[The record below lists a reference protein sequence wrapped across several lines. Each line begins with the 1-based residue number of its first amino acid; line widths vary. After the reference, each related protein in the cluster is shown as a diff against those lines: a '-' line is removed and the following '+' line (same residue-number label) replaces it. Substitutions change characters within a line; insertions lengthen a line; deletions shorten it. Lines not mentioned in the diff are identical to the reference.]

1 MIDNNLVMTP
11 IPDSLLYV
19 YDQNFN
25 LLGASVECFHKHYED
40 EIITRSKG
48 KEVLT
53 FEAVETSAIYQ
64 YLKTENVVKFGERW
78 FRIKFAEDDSSAK
91 GLTKFT
97 CYALWYEL
105 AEGLPTPIR
114 MVGST
119 VRAVA
124 EAITKDF
131 GKWVKLVIP
140 TDSGNRPVRSITLK
154 ENSGLYKL
162 RYLAK
167 QYNMELTFGYEEVF
181 EQELRYVKTVVII
194 QQYTESKID
203 YPLVVEENLN
213 HIVRA
218 EDSRNLCTA
227 YKLTGKGEN
236 DDEELTFASINHG
249 SDYLIDVSW
258 FTERQMRPRYIPKSK
273 HDDRFKI
280 KQSMLDAA
288 RAYLD
293 VYAKPLVTYEASAI
307 LYDKVPDLHHSQLV
321 VDDFYKLNEWRK
333 VTARSVDYDD
343 LSNSQI
349 TFDDPR
355 RDLMDLI
362 NDDGDG
368 AISSGNEEQSHVVIR
383 YANDILGTGF
393 NTENGKYI
401 GVLTTTKRSEDLKP
415 DDFTWVKIEGPEG
428 KQGRNGEPG
437 TPGRDGVDGVAGKDG
452 VGIVDTDITYCISL
466 SGTQAPTD
474 GWSSQVPEL
483 VKGRYL
489 WTKTFW
495 RYSDGTHETGYSV
508 TYIAQDGNKGDD
520 GIAGKDGVGIKN
532 TEITYA
538 TSAFGTTPPENGWST
553 SIPQVAPA
561 YYLWT
566 RTKWFYTDDT
576 TEVGYSVA
584 RMGTRGPKGDSGSDG
599 LPGKNGVGL
608 KGTEVVYGLSDNDQS
623 APTTWTQQVPSLV
636 KGKFLW
642 TRTTWTYTDTTSETA
657 YQKTYI
663 ARDGNDGQNGIAGK
677 DGVGLHHTDITYA
690 GSTSG
695 TVPPSGDVLINY
707 AKVIRPSRSST
718 DNIDYPELY
727 FDAVN
732 GAKYKLYGIS
742 SNGQFAS
749 QHLSREESNRVVI
762 WGVQLDTPGGST
774 FKIISNEN
782 TGVHGNEFTWTGP
795 TGRTRIRVNTYKPDN
810 STQVEY
816 LRLESADSSIWSTAI
831 PQVQPGFY
839 LWTRTIWTYT
849 DGTSETGYSVTKIGE
864 QGPRGIQVLQGETGQ
879 QGIPGTP
886 GPDGRSQFTHIAFS
900 DSPDGTGFSH
910 TDQGRAYIGL
920 YQDYNEAHSKDKA
933 SYRWTKWAV
942 RDGAQG
948 IPGKEGANG
957 NTSYFHVAYAG
968 SADGTRAFSLDDRN
982 QQYIGYY
989 SDSIIQDSTD
999 PKKYRWFDRM
1009 ANVQVGGVNLF
1020 LNSLFTFGLKEPYST
1035 YRVSDSTDETKGQ
1048 LVVSIDTTTKYRGY
1062 NTLKLDS
1069 TWNGKYENQRI
1080 TINVGGDSRVPNEYG
1095 FTNQNVRISFWGKS
1109 NKANARIDFR
1119 TEYRG
1124 TVEPLYLTT
1133 DWKYYSTYL
1142 CLAEAT
1148 KSSQQVIIHLLS
1160 QETTAWLTMIKVE
1173 VGTLS
1178 TSHTE
1183 APEDIAYRI
1192 NSKADGKLTQDQ
1204 LNALAEKSQIY
1215 EAELAAKATM
1225 EQLSDL
1231 EKAYEARIKATE
1243 EAISKSEADL
1253 IDAGRRIEATVAELG
1268 GLRELKKFIDTYMSS
1283 SNEGL
1288 IIGKNDASAT
1298 IKVSPDRISMFSAGK
1313 EVMYISQGVIH
1324 IDNGVFTKSLQI
1336 GRFITEQHYADP
1348 DLNVC
1353 RYVG

>member
-53 FEAVETSAIYQ
+53 FEAVETSSIYQ
-64 YLKTENVVKFGERW
+64 HLKTENVVKFGERW

-119 VRAVA
+119 VRAVV
-124 EAITKDF
+124 EVITKDF

-437 TPGRDGVDGVAGKDG
+437 TPGRDGVDGVAGKNG

-483 VKGRYL
+483 TRGRYL

-508 TYIAQDGNKGDD
+508 TYIARDGNNGND

-532 TEITYA
+532 TEISYARA
-538 TSAFGTTPPENGWST
+538 TSGTEAPTQGWQSRVPEVPYGE
-553 SIPQVAPA
+553 
-561 YYLWT
+561 YLWT
-566 RTKWFYTDDT
+566 RTKWTYTDNT
-576 TEVGYSVA
+576 SEVGYSVA
-584 RMGTRGPKGDSGSDG
+584 RMGTQGPKGDSGSDG

-663 ARDGNDGQNGIAGK
+663 ARDGNNGQNGIAGK

-695 TVPPSGDVLINY
+695 TEP
-707 AKVIRPSRSST
+707 
-718 DNIDYPELY
+718 
-727 FDAVN
+727 
-732 GAKYKLYGIS
+732 
-742 SNGQFAS
+742 
-749 QHLSREESNRVVI
+749 
-762 WGVQLDTPGGST
+762 
-774 FKIISNEN
+774 
-782 TGVHGNEFTWTGP
+782 P
-795 TGRTRIRVNTYKPDN
+795 TG
-810 STQVEY
+810 SW
-816 LRLESADSSIWSTAI
+816 SSSIPTI
-831 PQVQPGFY
+831 QPGFY
-839 LWTRTIWTYT
+839 LWTRTIWHYT
-849 DGTSETGYSVTKIGE
+849 DSTSETGYSVSKIGE
-864 QGPRGIQVLQGETGQ
+864 QGPRGIQGLQGETGR

-886 GPDGRSQFTHIAFS
+886 GRDGRSQFTHIAFS

-920 YQDYNEAHSKDKA
+920 YQDYNEAHSKDKT
-933 SYRWTKWAV
+933 SYKWTKWIG

-948 IPGKEGANG
+948 IPGKAGADG
-957 NTSYFHVAYAG
+957 KTSYFHVAHAG
-968 SADGTRAFSLDDRN
+968 SSDGSRSFSLEDRN
-982 QQYIGYY
+982 QQYMGYY
-989 SDSIIQDSTD
+989 SDFTIEDSTD

-1020 LNSLFTFGLKEPYST
+1020 LNSLFTFGLKEQYST
-1035 YRVSDSTDETKGQ
+1035 YELIDGLDDTKGQ
-1048 LVVSIDTTTKYRGY
+1048 LVASIDTTTKYRGY

-1069 TWNGKYENQRI
+1069 TWNGKYENQKI
-1080 TINVGGDSRVPNEYG
+1080 TFRVGGDGRAFTDYG

-1119 TEYRG
+1119 PEYRG
-1124 TVEPLYLTT
+1124 TLEPLYLTT

-1142 CLAEAT
+1142 CLAEDT
-1148 KSSQQVIIHLLS
+1148 KCTQDVIVHLFS
-1160 QETTAWLTMIKVE
+1160 QETTAWLAMIKVE
-1173 VGTLS
+1173 VGTVN
-1178 TSHTE
+1178 TSYTE
-1183 APEDIAYRI
+1183 APEDITHRI

-1204 LNALAEKSQIY
+1204 LNALAEKSQLY

-1225 EQLSDL
+1225 GQLSDL

-1268 GLRELKKFIDTYMSS
+1268 GLRELKTFIDTYMSS

-1288 IIGKNDASAT
+1288 IIGKNDSNAA

>member
-11 IPDSLLYV
+11 TPDSIIYV

-53 FEAVETSAIYQ
+53 FEAVETSTIYQ
-64 YLKTENVVKFGERW
+64 HLKTENIVKFGGRW
-78 FRIKFAEDDSSAK
+78 FRIKFSEDDSSAK
-91 GLTKFT
+91 GITKFT

-105 AEGLPTPIR
+105 AEGLPSPIH
-114 MVGST
+114 MVAST

-194 QQYTESKID
+194 QQYTESKIN
-203 YPLVVEENLN
+203 YPLVVEENLK

-236 DDEELTFASINHG
+236 DDEELTFASINNG
-249 SDYLIDVSW
+249 SDYLLDVSW
-258 FTERQMRPRYIPKSK
+258 FTERGMRPRYIPKSK

-293 VYAKPLVTYEASAI
+293 VYAKPLITYEASAI

-333 VTARSVDYDD
+333 VTARSIDYDD

-401 GVLTTTKRSEDLKP
+401 GVLTTTKRSEDLRP

-428 KQGRNGEPG
+428 PQGRNGEPG
-437 TPGRDGVDGVAGKDG
+437 TPGRDGVDGVAGKNG

-474 GWSSQVPEL
+474 GWTSQVPEL

-508 TYIAQDGNKGDD
+508 TYIAQDGNKGND
-520 GIAGKDGVGIKN
+520 GVAGKDGVGIKR
-532 TEITYA
+532 TEISYA
-538 TSAFGTTPPENGWST
+538 RSNSGTEPPSDAKWGS
-553 SIPQVAPA
+553 QVPEVP
-561 YYLWT
+561 YGEYLWT

-584 RMGTRGPKGDSGSDG
+584 RMGTQGPKGDSGSDG

-608 KGTEVVYGLSDNDQS
+608 KGTEVKYALSDTDTNT
-623 APTTWTQQVPSLV
+623 PTTWTQQVPTLV

-642 TRTTWTYTDTTSETA
+642 TRTIWTYTDNTSETA

-677 DGVGLHHTDITYA
+677 DGVGLHHTSISYA

-695 TVPPSGDVLINY
+695 TEPP
-707 AKVIRPSRSST
+707 T
-718 DNIDYPELY
+718 
-727 FDAVN
+727 
-732 GAKYKLYGIS
+732 
-742 SNGQFAS
+742 SNWT
-749 QHLSREESNRVVI
+749 SN
-762 WGVQLDTPGGST
+762 
-774 FKIISNEN
+774 
-782 TGVHGNEFTWTGP
+782 
-795 TGRTRIRVNTYKPDN
+795 
-810 STQVEY
+810 
-816 LRLESADSSIWSTAI
+816 I

-839 LWTRTIWTYT
+839 LWTRTIWHYT
-849 DGTSETGYSVTKIGE
+849 DSTSETGYSVSKIGE
-864 QGPRGIQVLQGETGQ
+864 QGPQGIQGLQGETGR

-886 GPDGRSQFTHIAFS
+886 GRDGRSQFTHIAFS

-933 SYRWTKWAV
+933 SYKWTKWAG

-948 IPGKEGANG
+948 IPGKAGADG
-957 NTSYFHVAYAG
+957 KTSYFHVAYAG
-968 SADGTRAFSLDDRN
+968 SADGTRSFSLDDRN
-982 QQYIGYY
+982 QQYMGYY
-989 SDSIIQDSTD
+989 SDFAIEDSTD

-1020 LNSLFTFGLKEPYST
+1020 LNSLFTFGLKEQYST
-1035 YRVSDSTDETKGQ
+1035 YNVNDSVEQTKGQ
-1048 LVVSIDTTTKYRGY
+1048 FAVSIDTTTKFRGY
-1062 NTLKLDS
+1062 NTLKIDS
-1069 TWNGKYENQRI
+1069 TWNGKYENQKIAIR
-1080 TINVGGDSRVPNEYG
+1080 VGGDSHVSGNYG
-1095 FTNQNVRISFWGKS
+1095 FTNQNVRISFWAKS
-1109 NKANARIDFR
+1109 NKANAQIQFR
-1119 TEYRG
+1119 AGNRG
-1124 TVEPLYLTT
+1124 TIEPLYLTT

-1142 CLAEAT
+1142 CIAEDTMA
-1148 KSSQQVIIHLLS
+1148 SQEVIIHLLS
-1160 QETTAWLTMIKVE
+1160 QETTAWLAMIKVE

-1204 LNALAEKSQIY
+1204 LNALAEKAQIY
-1215 EAELAAKATM
+1215 EAELQAKATM

-1253 IDAGRRIEATVAELG
+1253 IDAGRRLDATVAELG

-1288 IIGKNDASAT
+1288 IIGKTDASAT

>member
-53 FEAVETSAIYQ
+53 FEAVETSSIYQ
-64 YLKTENVVKFGERW
+64 HLKTENVVKFGERW
-78 FRIKFAEDDSSAK
+78 FRIKFAEDDNSAK

-105 AEGLPTPIR
+105 AEGLPKPIR

-236 DDEELTFASINHG
+236 DDEELTFASINNG

-452 VGIVDTDITYCISL
+452 VGIVDTDVTYCISL

-483 VKGRYL
+483 IKGRYL

-508 TYIAQDGNKGDD
+508 TYIARDGNNGND

-532 TEITYA
+532 TEISYARA
-538 TSAFGTTPPENGWST
+538 TSGTDVPAGGWQSSVPEVPYGE
-553 SIPQVAPA
+553 
-561 YYLWT
+561 YLWT
-566 RTKWFYTDDT
+566 RTKWTYTDNT
-576 TEVGYSVA
+576 SEVGYSVA
-584 RMGTRGPKGDSGSDG
+584 RMGTQGPKGDSGSDG

-623 APTTWTQQVPSLV
+623 APTAWTQQVPSLV

-695 TVPPSGDVLINY
+695 TEP
-707 AKVIRPSRSST
+707 
-718 DNIDYPELY
+718 
-727 FDAVN
+727 
-732 GAKYKLYGIS
+732 
-742 SNGQFAS
+742 
-749 QHLSREESNRVVI
+749 
-762 WGVQLDTPGGST
+762 
-774 FKIISNEN
+774 
-782 TGVHGNEFTWTGP
+782 P
-795 TGRTRIRVNTYKPDN
+795 TG
-810 STQVEY
+810 SW
-816 LRLESADSSIWSTAI
+816 SSSIPTI
-831 PQVQPGFY
+831 QPGFY
-839 LWTRTIWTYT
+839 LWTRTIWRYT
-849 DGTSETGYSVTKIGE
+849 DSTSETGYSVSKIGE
-864 QGPRGIQVLQGETGQ
+864 QGPRGIQGLQGETGR

-886 GPDGRSQFTHIAFS
+886 GRDGRSQFTHIAFS

-920 YQDYNEAHSKDKA
+920 YQDYNEAHSKDKT
-933 SYRWTKWAV
+933 SYKWTKWIG

-948 IPGKEGANG
+948 IPGKAGADG
-957 NTSYFHVAYAG
+957 KTSYFHVAYAG
-968 SADGTRAFSLDDRN
+968 SSDGSRSFSLEDRN
-982 QQYIGYY
+982 QQYMGYY
-989 SDSIIQDSTD
+989 SDYTIEDSTD

-1020 LNSLFTFGLKEPYST
+1020 LNSLFTFGLKEQYST
-1035 YRVSDSTDETKGQ
+1035 YELIDGPDDTKGQ
-1048 LVVSIDTTTKYRGY
+1048 LVASIDTTTKYRGY

-1069 TWNGKYENQRI
+1069 TWNGKYENQKI
-1080 TINVGGDSRVPNEYG
+1080 TFRVSGDGRVFTDYG

-1119 TEYRG
+1119 PGYRG
-1124 TVEPLYLTT
+1124 TLEPLYLTT

-1142 CLAEAT
+1142 CLAEDT
-1148 KSSQQVIIHLLS
+1148 KCSQDVIIHLLS
-1160 QETTAWLTMIKVE
+1160 QKTTAWLAMIKVE
-1173 VGTLS
+1173 VGTVS

-1231 EKAYEARIKATE
+1231 EKSYEARIKANE

-1268 GLRELKKFIDTYMSS
+1268 GLQELKKFIDTYMSS

>member
-11 IPDSLLYV
+11 IPDSLVYI

-140 TDSGNRPVRSITLK
+140 ADSGNRPVRSITLK

-307 LYDKVPDLHHSQLV
+307 LYDKVPDLHRSQLV

-437 TPGRDGVDGVAGKDG
+437 TPGRDGVDGVAGKNG

-483 VKGRYL
+483 TKGRYL

-508 TYIAQDGNKGDD
+508 TYIARDGNNGND

-532 TEITYA
+532 TEISYARA
-538 TSAFGTTPPENGWST
+538 TSGTDVPAGGWQSSVPEVPYGE
-553 SIPQVAPA
+553 
-561 YYLWT
+561 YLWT
-566 RTKWFYTDDT
+566 RTKWTYTDNT
-576 TEVGYSVA
+576 SEVGYSVA
-584 RMGTRGPKGDSGSDG
+584 RMGTQGPKGDSGSDG

-608 KGTEVVYGLSDNDQS
+608 KGTEVVYGLSDNDQT

-695 TVPPSGDVLINY
+695 TEPPN
-707 AKVIRPSRSST
+707 
-718 DNIDYPELY
+718 DN
-727 FDAVN
+727 
-732 GAKYKLYGIS
+732 
-742 SNGQFAS
+742 
-749 QHLSREESNRVVI
+749 
-762 WGVQLDTPGGST
+762 
-774 FKIISNEN
+774 
-782 TGVHGNEFTWTGP
+782 WT
-795 TGRTRIRVNTYKPDN
+795 
-810 STQVEY
+810 
-816 LRLESADSSIWSTAI
+816 SSIPT
-831 PQVQPGFY
+831 VQPGFY
-839 LWTRTIWTYT
+839 LWTRTIWHYT
-849 DGTSETGYSVTKIGE
+849 DKTSETGYSVSKIGE
-864 QGPRGIQVLQGETGQ
+864 RGPRGIQGLQGEAGR

-886 GPDGRSQFTHIAFS
+886 GRDGRSQFTHIAFS

-920 YQDYNEAHSKDKA
+920 YQDYNEAHSKDKT
-933 SYRWTKWAV
+933 SYKWTKWIG

-948 IPGKEGANG
+948 IPGKAGADG
-957 NTSYFHVAYAG
+957 KTSYFHVAYAG
-968 SADGTRAFSLDDRN
+968 SSDGSRSFSLEDRN
-982 QQYIGYY
+982 QQYMGYY
-989 SDSIIQDSTD
+989 SDYTIEDSTD

-1020 LNSLFTFGLKEPYST
+1020 LNSLFTFGLKEQYST
-1035 YRVSDSTDETKGQ
+1035 YELIDVPEDTKGQ
-1048 LVVSIDTTTKYRGY
+1048 LVASIDTTTKYRGY

-1069 TWNGKYENQRI
+1069 TWNGKYGNQKI
-1080 TINVGGDSRVPNEYG
+1080 TFRVGGDGRVFTDYG

-1119 TEYRG
+1119 PGYRG
-1124 TVEPLYLTT
+1124 TLEPLYLTT

-1142 CLAEAT
+1142 CLAEDT
-1148 KSSQQVIIHLLS
+1148 KCTQEVIVHLFS
-1160 QETTAWLTMIKVE
+1160 QETTAWLAMIKVE

-1204 LNALAEKSQIY
+1204 INALSEKSQIY

-1225 EQLSDL
+1225 GQLSDL
-1231 EKAYEARIKATE
+1231 EKAYGARIKANE

>member
-53 FEAVETSAIYQ
+53 FEAVETSSIYQ
-64 YLKTENVVKFGERW
+64 HLKTENVVKFGERW

-227 YKLTGKGEN
+227 YKLTGKGEK

-437 TPGRDGVDGVAGKDG
+437 TPGRDGVDGVAGKNG

-474 GWSSQVPEL
+474 GWTSQVPEL
-483 VKGRYL
+483 TKGRYL

-495 RYSDGTHETGYSV
+495 RYSDGAHETGYSV
-508 TYIAQDGNKGDD
+508 TYIARDGNNGND

-538 TSAFGTTPPENGWST
+538 RATSGTDVPAGGWQYSVPEVPYGE
-553 SIPQVAPA
+553 
-561 YYLWT
+561 YLWT
-566 RTKWFYTDDT
+566 RTKWTYTDNT
-576 TEVGYSVA
+576 SEVGYSVA
-584 RMGTRGPKGDSGSDG
+584 RMGTQGPKGDSGSDG

-608 KGTEVVYGLSDNDQS
+608 KGTEVVYGLSDDDQT

-636 KGKFLW
+636 KGNFLW

-695 TVPPSGDVLINY
+695 TEPP
-707 AKVIRPSRSST
+707 T
-718 DNIDYPELY
+718 DN
-727 FDAVN
+727 
-732 GAKYKLYGIS
+732 
-742 SNGQFAS
+742 
-749 QHLSREESNRVVI
+749 
-762 WGVQLDTPGGST
+762 
-774 FKIISNEN
+774 
-782 TGVHGNEFTWTGP
+782 WT
-795 TGRTRIRVNTYKPDN
+795 
-810 STQVEY
+810 
-816 LRLESADSSIWSTAI
+816 SSIPTI
-831 PQVQPGFY
+831 QPGFY
-839 LWTRTIWTYT
+839 LWTRTIWHYT
-849 DGTSETGYSVTKIGE
+849 DKTSETGYSVSKIGE
-864 QGPRGIQVLQGETGQ
+864 QGPRGIQGLQGETGR

-886 GPDGRSQFTHIAFS
+886 GRDGRSQFTHIAFS

-920 YQDYNEAHSKDKA
+920 YQDYNEAHSKDKT
-933 SYRWTKWAV
+933 SYKWTKWIG

-948 IPGKEGANG
+948 IPGKAGADG
-957 NTSYFHVAYAG
+957 KTSYFHVAYAG
-968 SADGTRAFSLDDRN
+968 SADGSRSFSLEDRN
-982 QQYIGYY
+982 QQYMGYY
-989 SDSIIQDSTD
+989 SDYTIEDSTD

-1020 LNSLFTFGLKEPYST
+1020 LNSLFTFGLKEQYST
-1035 YRVSDSTDETKGQ
+1035 YELMDGLDDTKGQ
-1048 LVVSIDTTTKYRGY
+1048 LVASIDTTKYRGY

-1069 TWNGKYENQRI
+1069 TWNGKYENQKI
-1080 TINVGGDSRVPNEYG
+1080 TFRVGGDGREFTDYG

-1119 TEYRG
+1119 PGYRG
-1124 TVEPLYLTT
+1124 TLEPLYLTT

-1142 CLAEAT
+1142 CLAEDT
-1148 KSSQQVIIHLLS
+1148 KCAQDVIVHLFS
-1160 QETTAWLTMIKVE
+1160 QETTAWLAMIKVE

-1178 TSHTE
+1178 TSYTE

-1231 EKAYEARIKATE
+1231 EKAYGARIKANE

>member
-78 FRIKFAEDDSSAK
+78 FRIKFAEDDNSAK

-236 DDEELTFASINHG
+236 DDEELTFASINNG

-437 TPGRDGVDGVAGKDG
+437 TPGRDGVDGVAGKNG

-483 VKGRYL
+483 TKGRYL

-508 TYIAQDGNKGDD
+508 TYIARDGNNGND

-532 TEITYA
+532 TEISYARA
-538 TSAFGTTPPENGWST
+538 TSGTDVPAGGWQSSVPEVPYGE
-553 SIPQVAPA
+553 
-561 YYLWT
+561 YLWT
-566 RTKWFYTDDT
+566 RTKWTYTDNT
-576 TEVGYSVA
+576 SEVGYSVA
-584 RMGTRGPKGDSGSDG
+584 RMGTQGPKGDSGNDG

-663 ARDGNDGQNGIAGK
+663 ARDGNNGQNGIAGK

-695 TVPPSGDVLINY
+695 TEPPTDSWS
-707 AKVIRPSRSST
+707 SR
-718 DNIDYPELY
+718 IPE
-727 FDAVN
+727 
-732 GAKYKLYGIS
+732 
-742 SNGQFAS
+742 
-749 QHLSREESNRVVI
+749 
-762 WGVQLDTPGGST
+762 
-774 FKIISNEN
+774 
-782 TGVHGNEFTWTGP
+782 
-795 TGRTRIRVNTYKPDN
+795 
-810 STQVEY
+810 
-816 LRLESADSSIWSTAI
+816 
-831 PQVQPGFY
+831 VQPGFY
-839 LWTRTIWTYT
+839 LWTRTIWHYT
-849 DGTSETGYSVTKIGE
+849 DSTSETGYSVSKIGE
-864 QGPRGIQVLQGETGQ
+864 QGPRGIQGLQGETGR

-886 GPDGRSQFTHIAFS
+886 GRDGRSQFTHIAFS

-920 YQDYNEAHSKDKA
+920 YQDYNEAHSKDKT
-933 SYRWTKWAV
+933 SYKWTKWIG

-948 IPGKEGANG
+948 IPGKAGADG
-957 NTSYFHVAYAG
+957 KTSYFHVAYAG
-968 SADGTRAFSLDDRN
+968 SANGSRSFSLEDRS
-982 QQYIGYY
+982 QQYMGYY
-989 SDSIIQDSTD
+989 SDYTIEDSTD

-1009 ANVQVGGVNLF
+1009 ANIQVGGVNLF
-1020 LNSLFTFGLKEPYST
+1020 LNSLFTFGLKEQYST
-1035 YRVSDSTDETKGQ
+1035 YELIDDLNNTKGQ
-1048 LVVSIDTTTKYRGY
+1048 IVASIDTTTKYRGY

-1069 TWNGKYENQRI
+1069 TWNGKYENQKI
-1080 TINVGGDSRVPNEYG
+1080 TFRVGGDGRVFTDYG

-1109 NKANARIDFR
+1109 NKADARIDFR
-1119 TEYRG
+1119 SGYRD
-1124 TVEPLYLTT
+1124 TLEPLYLTT

-1142 CLAEAT
+1142 CLAKDT
-1148 KSSQQVIIHLLS
+1148 KCSQDVIIHLLS
-1160 QETTAWLTMIKVE
+1160 QETTAWLAMIKVE
-1173 VGTLS
+1173 VGTVN

-1231 EKAYEARIKATE
+1231 EKAYEARIRATE

>member
-53 FEAVETSAIYQ
+53 FEAVETSSIYQ
-64 YLKTENVVKFGERW
+64 HLKTENVVKFGERW
-78 FRIKFAEDDSSAK
+78 FRIKFAEDDNSAK

-401 GVLTTTKRSEDLKP
+401 GVLTTTERSEDLKP

-437 TPGRDGVDGVAGKDG
+437 TPGRDGVDGVAGKNG

-483 VKGRYL
+483 TRGRYL

-508 TYIAQDGNKGDD
+508 TYIARDGNNGDD

-532 TEITYA
+532 TEISYARA
-538 TSAFGTTPPENGWST
+538 TSGTDVPAGGWQSSVPEVPYGE
-553 SIPQVAPA
+553 
-561 YYLWT
+561 YLWT
-566 RTKWFYTDDT
+566 RTKWTYTDNT
-576 TEVGYSVA
+576 SEVGYSVA
-584 RMGTRGPKGDSGSDG
+584 RMGTQGPKGDSGSDG

-608 KGTEVVYGLSDNDQS
+608 KGTEVVYGLSDNDQP

-695 TVPPSGDVLINY
+695 TEPP
-707 AKVIRPSRSST
+707 T
-718 DNIDYPELY
+718 DN
-727 FDAVN
+727 
-732 GAKYKLYGIS
+732 
-742 SNGQFAS
+742 
-749 QHLSREESNRVVI
+749 
-762 WGVQLDTPGGST
+762 
-774 FKIISNEN
+774 
-782 TGVHGNEFTWTGP
+782 WT
-795 TGRTRIRVNTYKPDN
+795 
-810 STQVEY
+810 
-816 LRLESADSSIWSTAI
+816 SSIPTI
-831 PQVQPGFY
+831 QPGFY
-839 LWTRTIWTYT
+839 LWTRTIWHYT
-849 DGTSETGYSVTKIGE
+849 DSTSETGYSVSKIGE
-864 QGPRGIQVLQGETGQ
+864 QGPRGIQGLQGETGR

-886 GPDGRSQFTHIAFS
+886 GRDGRSQFTHIAFS

-920 YQDYNEAHSKDKA
+920 YQDYNEAHSKDKT
-933 SYRWTKWAV
+933 SYKWTKWIG

-948 IPGKEGANG
+948 IPGRAGADG
-957 NTSYFHVAYAG
+957 KTSYFHVAYAG
-968 SADGTRAFSLDDRN
+968 SADGSRSFSLEDRN
-982 QQYIGYY
+982 QQYMGYY
-989 SDSIIQDSTD
+989 SDYTIEDSTD

-1020 LNSLFTFGLKEPYST
+1020 LNSLFTFGLKEQYST
-1035 YRVSDSTDETKGQ
+1035 YELIDGLDDTKGQ
-1048 LVVSIDTTTKYRGY
+1048 LVASIDTTTKYRGY

-1069 TWNGKYENQRI
+1069 TWNGKYENQKI
-1080 TINVGGDSRVPNEYG
+1080 TFRVGGDGREFTDYG

-1119 TEYRG
+1119 PGYRG
-1124 TVEPLYLTT
+1124 TLEHLYLTT

-1142 CLAEAT
+1142 CLAEDT
-1148 KSSQQVIIHLLS
+1148 KCTQDVIIHLFS
-1160 QETTAWLTMIKVE
+1160 QETTAWLAMIKVE
-1173 VGTLS
+1173 VGTVN

-1183 APEDIAYRI
+1183 APEDIAYLI

-1225 EQLSDL
+1225 GQLSDL
-1231 EKAYEARIKATE
+1231 EKAYEARIKANE
-1243 EAISKSEADL
+1243 KAISKSEADL

-1336 GRFITEQHYADP
+1336 GRFITEQHYDDP

>member
-40 EIITRSKG
+40 EIFTRSKG

-53 FEAVETSAIYQ
+53 FEAVETSSIYQ
-64 YLKTENVVKFGERW
+64 HLKTENVVKFGERW
-78 FRIKFAEDDSSAK
+78 FRIKFTEDDSSAK

-321 VDDFYKLNEWRK
+321 VDDSYKLNEWRK

-355 RDLMDLI
+355 RDLMDLV

-474 GWSSQVPEL
+474 GWSSQVPKL
-483 VKGRYL
+483 TKGRYL

-508 TYIAQDGNKGDD
+508 TYIARDGNNGND

-532 TEITYA
+532 TEISYARA
-538 TSAFGTTPPENGWST
+538 TSGTDVPAGGWQSSVPEVPYGE
-553 SIPQVAPA
+553 
-561 YYLWT
+561 YLWT
-566 RTKWFYTDDT
+566 RTKLTYTDNT
-576 TEVGYSVA
+576 SEVGYSVA
-584 RMGTRGPKGDSGSDG
+584 RMGTQGPKGDSGSDG

-636 KGKFLW
+636 KGEFLW

-663 ARDGNDGQNGIAGK
+663 ARDGNDGKNGIAGK

-695 TVPPSGDVLINY
+695 TEPP
-707 AKVIRPSRSST
+707 T
-718 DNIDYPELY
+718 DN
-727 FDAVN
+727 
-732 GAKYKLYGIS
+732 
-742 SNGQFAS
+742 
-749 QHLSREESNRVVI
+749 
-762 WGVQLDTPGGST
+762 
-774 FKIISNEN
+774 
-782 TGVHGNEFTWTGP
+782 WT
-795 TGRTRIRVNTYKPDN
+795 
-810 STQVEY
+810 
-816 LRLESADSSIWSTAI
+816 SSIPTI
-831 PQVQPGFY
+831 QPGFY
-839 LWTRTIWTYT
+839 LWTRTIWHYT
-849 DGTSETGYSVTKIGE
+849 DKTSETGYSVSKIGE
-864 QGPRGIQVLQGETGQ
+864 QGPRGIQGLQGETGR

-886 GPDGRSQFTHIAFS
+886 GRDGRSQFTHIAFS

-933 SYRWTKWAV
+933 SYKWTKWIG

-948 IPGKEGANG
+948 IPGKAGADG
-957 NTSYFHVAYAG
+957 KTSYFHVAYAG
-968 SADGTRAFSLDDRN
+968 SSDGSRSFSLEDRN
-982 QQYIGYY
+982 QQYMGYY
-989 SDSIIQDSTD
+989 SDYTVEDSTD

-1020 LNSLFTFGLKEPYST
+1020 LNSLFTFGLKEQYST
-1035 YRVSDSTDETKGQ
+1035 YELIDGPDDTKGQ
-1048 LVVSIDTTTKYRGY
+1048 LVASIDTTTKYRGY
-1062 NTLKLDS
+1062 NTLKIDS
-1069 TWNGKYENQRI
+1069 TWNGKYEDQKI
-1080 TINVGGDSRVPNEYG
+1080 TFRVGGDGRVFTDYG

-1119 TEYRG
+1119 PGYRD
-1124 TVEPLYLTT
+1124 TLEPLYLTT
-1133 DWKYYSTYL
+1133 DWKYYATYL
-1142 CLAEAT
+1142 CLAEDT
-1148 KSSQQVIIHLLS
+1148 KCSQDVIISLLS
-1160 QETTAWLTMIKVE
+1160 QETTAWLAMIKVE
-1173 VGTLS
+1173 VGTIS
-1178 TSHTE
+1178 TSYTE

-1243 EAISKSEADL
+1243 EAISKSETDL
-1253 IDAGRRIEATVAELG
+1253 IDAGRRIEATAAELG

-1288 IIGKNDASAT
+1288 IIGKYNASAT

>member
-64 YLKTENVVKFGERW
+64 HLKTENVVKFGERW
-78 FRIKFAEDDSSAK
+78 FRIKFAEDDNSAK

-140 TDSGNRPVRSITLK
+140 ADSGNRPVRSITLK

-321 VDDFYKLNEWRK
+321 VDDFYRLNEWRK

-437 TPGRDGVDGVAGKDG
+437 TPGRDGVDGVAGKNG

-483 VKGRYL
+483 TRGRYL

-508 TYIAQDGNKGDD
+508 TYIARDGNNGND

-532 TEITYA
+532 TEISYARA
-538 TSAFGTTPPENGWST
+538 TSGTDVPAGGWQSSVPEVPYGE
-553 SIPQVAPA
+553 
-561 YYLWT
+561 YLWT
-566 RTKWFYTDDT
+566 RTKWTYTDNT
-576 TEVGYSVA
+576 SEVGYSVA
-584 RMGTRGPKGDSGSDG
+584 RMGTQGPKGDSGSDG

-695 TVPPSGDVLINY
+695 TEPP
-707 AKVIRPSRSST
+707 T
-718 DNIDYPELY
+718 DN
-727 FDAVN
+727 
-732 GAKYKLYGIS
+732 
-742 SNGQFAS
+742 
-749 QHLSREESNRVVI
+749 
-762 WGVQLDTPGGST
+762 
-774 FKIISNEN
+774 
-782 TGVHGNEFTWTGP
+782 WT
-795 TGRTRIRVNTYKPDN
+795 
-810 STQVEY
+810 
-816 LRLESADSSIWSTAI
+816 SSIPTI
-831 PQVQPGFY
+831 QPGFY
-839 LWTRTIWTYT
+839 LWTRTIWHYT
-849 DGTSETGYSVTKIGE
+849 DKTSETGYSVSKIGE
-864 QGPRGIQVLQGETGQ
+864 QGPRGIQGLQGETGR

-886 GPDGRSQFTHIAFS
+886 GRDGRSQFTHIAFS

-920 YQDYNEAHSKDKA
+920 YQDYNEAHSKDKT
-933 SYRWTKWAV
+933 SYKWTKWIG

-948 IPGKEGANG
+948 IPGKAGADG
-957 NTSYFHVAYAG
+957 KTSYFHVAYAG
-968 SADGTRAFSLDDRN
+968 SSDGSRSFSLEDRN
-982 QQYIGYY
+982 QQYMGYY
-989 SDSIIQDSTD
+989 SDYTIEDSTD

-1020 LNSLFTFGLKEPYST
+1020 LNSLFTFGLKEQYST
-1035 YRVSDSTDETKGQ
+1035 YELVDSLDHTKGQ
-1048 LVVSIDTTTKYRGY
+1048 LVASIDTTTKYRGY

-1069 TWNGKYENQRI
+1069 TWNGKYENQKI
-1080 TINVGGDSRVPNEYG
+1080 TFRVGGDGRVFTDYG

-1109 NKANARIDFR
+1109 NKANARVDFR
-1119 TEYRG
+1119 PGYRS
-1124 TVEPLYLTT
+1124 TLEPLYLTT

-1142 CLAEAT
+1142 CLAEDT
-1148 KSSQQVIIHLLS
+1148 KCSPDVIIHLLS
-1160 QETTAWLTMIKVE
+1160 QETTAWLAMIKVE
-1173 VGTLS
+1173 VGTVN

-1231 EKAYEARIKATE
+1231 EKAYGARIKANE

>member
-53 FEAVETSAIYQ
+53 FEAVETSSIYQ
-64 YLKTENVVKFGERW
+64 HLKTENVVKFGERW
-78 FRIKFAEDDSSAK
+78 FRIKFAEDDNSAK

-105 AEGLPTPIR
+105 AEGLPKPIR

-131 GKWVKLVIP
+131 GKWAKLVIP

-227 YKLTGKGEN
+227 YKLTGKGEK
-236 DDEELTFASINHG
+236 DDEELTFASINNG

-452 VGIVDTDITYCISL
+452 VGIVDTDVTYCISL

-483 VKGRYL
+483 TKGRYL

-495 RYSDGTHETGYSV
+495 RYSDGMHETGYSV
-508 TYIAQDGNKGDD
+508 TYIARDGNNGND

-538 TSAFGTTPPENGWST
+538 SSNFGTTPPETGWST
-553 SIPQVAPA
+553 SIPRVEPA

-566 RTKWFYTDDT
+566 RTKWTYTDNT
-576 TEVGYSVA
+576 SEIGYSVA
-584 RMGTRGPKGDSGSDG
+584 RMGARGPKGDSGSDG

-608 KGTEVVYGLSDNDQS
+608 KGTEIVYGLSDDDQT

-663 ARDGNDGQNGIAGK
+663 ARDGNDGKNGIAGK

-695 TVPPSGDVLINY
+695 TEP
-707 AKVIRPSRSST
+707 
-718 DNIDYPELY
+718 
-727 FDAVN
+727 
-732 GAKYKLYGIS
+732 
-742 SNGQFAS
+742 
-749 QHLSREESNRVVI
+749 
-762 WGVQLDTPGGST
+762 
-774 FKIISNEN
+774 
-782 TGVHGNEFTWTGP
+782 P
-795 TGRTRIRVNTYKPDN
+795 TGNW
-810 STQVEY
+810 S
-816 LRLESADSSIWSTAI
+816 SSI
-831 PQVQPGFY
+831 PEVQPGFY
-839 LWTRTIWTYT
+839 LWTRTIWHYT
-849 DGTSETGYSVTKIGE
+849 DKTSETGYSVSKIGE
-864 QGPRGIQVLQGETGQ
+864 QGPRGIQGLQGETGR

-886 GPDGRSQFTHIAFS
+886 GRDGRSQFTHIAFS

-920 YQDYNEAHSKDKA
+920 YQDYNEAHSKDKT
-933 SYRWTKWAV
+933 SYKWTKWIG

-948 IPGKEGANG
+948 IPGKAGADG
-957 NTSYFHVAYAG
+957 KTSYFHVAYAG
-968 SADGTRAFSLDDRN
+968 SSDGSRSFSLEDRN
-982 QQYIGYY
+982 QQYMGYY
-989 SDSIIQDSTD
+989 SDYTIEDSTD

-1020 LNSLFTFGLKEPYST
+1020 LNSLFTFGLKEQYST
-1035 YRVSDSTDETKGQ
+1035 YELIDGLDDTKGQ
-1048 LVVSIDTTTKYRGY
+1048 LVASIDTTTKYRGY

-1069 TWNGKYENQRI
+1069 TWNGKYENQKI
-1080 TINVGGDSRVPNEYG
+1080 TFRVGGDGRVFTDYG

-1119 TEYRG
+1119 PGYRG
-1124 TVEPLYLTT
+1124 TLEPLYLTT

-1142 CLAEAT
+1142 CLAEDT
-1148 KSSQQVIIHLLS
+1148 KCSQDVIIHLLS
-1160 QETTAWLTMIKVE
+1160 QETTAWLAMIKVE
-1173 VGTLS
+1173 VGTVN

-1231 EKAYEARIKATE
+1231 EKAYEARIKANE

>member
-64 YLKTENVVKFGERW
+64 HLKTENVVKFGERW

-105 AEGLPTPIR
+105 AEGLPIPIR

-119 VRAVA
+119 VQAVA

-236 DDEELTFASINHG
+236 DDEELTFASINNG

-437 TPGRDGVDGVAGKDG
+437 TPGRDGVDGVAGKNG

-483 VKGRYL
+483 TKGRYL

-495 RYSDGTHETGYSV
+495 RYSNGTHETGYSV
-508 TYIAQDGNKGDD
+508 TYIARDGNNGND
-520 GIAGKDGVGIKN
+520 GIAGKDGVGIID
-532 TEITYA
+532 TEISYARA
-538 TSAFGTTPPENGWST
+538 TSGTDVPAGGWQSSVPEVPYGE
-553 SIPQVAPA
+553 
-561 YYLWT
+561 YLWT
-566 RTKWFYTDDT
+566 RTKWTYTDNT
-576 TEVGYSVA
+576 SEVGYSVA
-584 RMGTRGPKGDSGSDG
+584 RMGTQGPKGDSGNDG

-642 TRTTWTYTDTTSETA
+642 TRTTWTYTDNTSETA

-663 ARDGNDGQNGIAGK
+663 ARDGNDGNNGIAGK

-695 TVPPSGDVLINY
+695 TVPP
-707 AKVIRPSRSST
+707 
-718 DNIDYPELY
+718 
-727 FDAVN
+727 
-732 GAKYKLYGIS
+732 
-742 SNGQFAS
+742 
-749 QHLSREESNRVVI
+749 
-762 WGVQLDTPGGST
+762 
-774 FKIISNEN
+774 
-782 TGVHGNEFTWTGP
+782 TGNWT
-795 TGRTRIRVNTYKPDN
+795 
-810 STQVEY
+810 
-816 LRLESADSSIWSTAI
+816 SSIPTI
-831 PQVQPGFY
+831 QPGFY
-839 LWTRTIWTYT
+839 LWTRTIWHYT
-849 DGTSETGYSVTKIGE
+849 DKTSETGYSVSKIGE
-864 QGPRGIQVLQGETGQ
+864 QGPRGIQGLQGETGR

-886 GPDGRSQFTHIAFS
+886 GRDGRSQFTHIAFS

-920 YQDYNEAHSKDKA
+920 YQDYNEAHSKDKT
-933 SYRWTKWAV
+933 SYKWTKWIG

-948 IPGKEGANG
+948 IPGKAGADG
-957 NTSYFHVAYAG
+957 KTSYFHVAYAASSNG
-968 SADGTRAFSLDDRN
+968 SRSFSLEDRN
-982 QQYIGYY
+982 QQYMGYY
-989 SDSIIQDSTD
+989 SDYTIEDSTD

-1020 LNSLFTFGLKEPYST
+1020 LNSLFTFGLKEQYST
-1035 YRVSDSTDETKGQ
+1035 YELLDGLDDTKGQ
-1048 LVVSIDTTTKYRGY
+1048 LVASIDTTTKYRGY

-1069 TWNGKYENQRI
+1069 TWNGKYENQKI
-1080 TINVGGDSRVPNEYG
+1080 TFRVGGDSRVFSDYG

-1119 TEYRG
+1119 PGYRG
-1124 TVEPLYLTT
+1124 TLEPLYLTT
-1133 DWKYYSTYL
+1133 DWEYYSTYL
-1142 CLAEAT
+1142 CLAEDT
-1148 KSSQQVIIHLLS
+1148 KCSQDVIIHLLS
-1160 QETTAWLTMIKVE
+1160 QETTAWLAMIKVE
-1173 VGTLS
+1173 VGTVT

-1231 EKAYEARIKATE
+1231 EKAYEARIKANE

>member
-53 FEAVETSAIYQ
+53 FEAVETSSIYQ
-64 YLKTENVVKFGERW
+64 HLKTENVVKFGERW

-483 VKGRYL
+483 TKGRYL

-508 TYIAQDGNKGDD
+508 TYIARDGNNGND

-532 TEITYA
+532 TEISYARA
-538 TSAFGTTPPENGWST
+538 TSGTDVPAGGWQSSVPEVPYGE
-553 SIPQVAPA
+553 
-561 YYLWT
+561 YLWT
-566 RTKWFYTDDT
+566 RTKWTYTDNT
-576 TEVGYSVA
+576 SEVGYSVA
-584 RMGTRGPKGDSGSDG
+584 RMGTQGPKGDSGNDG

-663 ARDGNDGQNGIAGK
+663 ARDGNDGNNGIAGK

-695 TVPPSGDVLINY
+695 TEPP
-707 AKVIRPSRSST
+707 T
-718 DNIDYPELY
+718 DN
-727 FDAVN
+727 
-732 GAKYKLYGIS
+732 
-742 SNGQFAS
+742 
-749 QHLSREESNRVVI
+749 
-762 WGVQLDTPGGST
+762 
-774 FKIISNEN
+774 
-782 TGVHGNEFTWTGP
+782 WT
-795 TGRTRIRVNTYKPDN
+795 
-810 STQVEY
+810 
-816 LRLESADSSIWSTAI
+816 SSIPT
-831 PQVQPGFY
+831 VQPGFY
-839 LWTRTIWTYT
+839 LWTRTIWHYT
-849 DGTSETGYSVTKIGE
+849 DSTSETGYSVSKIGE
-864 QGPRGIQVLQGETGQ
+864 QGPRGIQGLQGETGR

-886 GPDGRSQFTHIAFS
+886 GRDGRSQFTHIAFS

-910 TDQGRAYIGL
+910 TDQDRAYIGL
-920 YQDYNEAHSKDKA
+920 YQDYNEAHSKDKT
-933 SYRWTKWAV
+933 SYKWTKWIG

-948 IPGKEGANG
+948 IPGKAGADG
-957 NTSYFHVAYAG
+957 KTSYFHVAYAG
-968 SADGTRAFSLDDRN
+968 SSDGSRSFSLEDRN
-982 QQYIGYY
+982 QQYMGYY
-989 SDSIIQDSTD
+989 SDFTPGDSTD

-1035 YRVSDSTDETKGQ
+1035 YQLLDGPDDTKGQ
-1048 LVVSIDTTTKYRGY
+1048 IAASIDTTTKYRGY

-1069 TWNGKYENQRI
+1069 TWNGKYENQKI
-1080 TINVGGDSRVPNEYG
+1080 TFRVGGDGWVFTDYG

-1119 TEYRG
+1119 PGYRG
-1124 TVEPLYLTT
+1124 TLEPLYLTT

-1142 CLAEAT
+1142 CLAEDT
-1148 KSSQQVIIHLLS
+1148 KCSQDVIIHLFS
-1160 QETTAWLTMIKVE
+1160 QETTAWLAMIKVE
-1173 VGTLS
+1173 IGTVN

-1204 LNALAEKSQIY
+1204 LNALAEKSQLY

-1231 EKAYEARIKATE
+1231 EKAYEARIKANE

>member
-11 IPDSLLYV
+11 TPDSIIYV

-53 FEAVETSAIYQ
+53 FEAVETSTIYQ
-64 YLKTENVVKFGERW
+64 HLKTENIVKFGGRW
-78 FRIKFAEDDSSAK
+78 FRIKFSEDDSSAK
-91 GLTKFT
+91 GITKFT

-105 AEGLPTPIR
+105 AEGLPSPIH
-114 MVGST
+114 MVAST

-203 YPLVVEENLN
+203 YPLVVEENLK

-249 SDYLIDVSW
+249 SDYLLDVSW
-258 FTERQMRPRYIPKSK
+258 FTERGMRPRYIPKSK

-293 VYAKPLVTYEASAI
+293 VYAKPLITYEASAI

-333 VTARSVDYDD
+333 VTARSIDYDD

-401 GVLTTTKRSEDLKP
+401 GVLTTTKRSEDLRP

-508 TYIAQDGNKGDD
+508 TYIAQDGNKGND
-520 GIAGKDGVGIKN
+520 GIAGKDGVGIKR

-538 TSAFGTTPPENGWST
+538 TSTFGTTPPENGWST
-553 SIPQVAPA
+553 SIPRVEPA

-608 KGTEVVYGLSDNDQS
+608 NGTQILYGLSDSDQT
-623 APTTWTQQVPSLV
+623 APLTWVQQVPSLV

-642 TRTTWTYTDTTSETA
+642 TRTTWTYTDNTSETA

-677 DGVGLHHTDITYA
+677 DGVGLHHTSISYA

-695 TVPPSGDVLINY
+695 TEPP
-707 AKVIRPSRSST
+707 T
-718 DNIDYPELY
+718 
-727 FDAVN
+727 
-732 GAKYKLYGIS
+732 
-742 SNGQFAS
+742 SNWT
-749 QHLSREESNRVVI
+749 SN
-762 WGVQLDTPGGST
+762 
-774 FKIISNEN
+774 
-782 TGVHGNEFTWTGP
+782 
-795 TGRTRIRVNTYKPDN
+795 
-810 STQVEY
+810 
-816 LRLESADSSIWSTAI
+816 I

-839 LWTRTIWTYT
+839 LWTRTIWHYT
-849 DGTSETGYSVTKIGE
+849 DSTSETGYSVSKIGE
-864 QGPRGIQVLQGETGQ
+864 QGPRGIQGLQGETGR

-886 GPDGRSQFTHIAFS
+886 GRDGRSQFTHIAFS

-933 SYRWTKWAV
+933 SYKWTKWAG

-948 IPGKEGANG
+948 IPGKAGADG
-957 NTSYFHVAYAG
+957 KTSYFHVAYAG
-968 SADGTRAFSLDDRN
+968 SADGTRSFSLDDRN
-982 QQYIGYY
+982 QQYMGYY
-989 SDSIIQDSTD
+989 SDFTVEDSTD

-1035 YRVSDSTDETKGQ
+1035 YALVDDVSDTKGQ
-1048 LVVSIDTTTKYRGY
+1048 LVVSIDATATKYRGY
-1062 NTLKLDS
+1062 NTLKIDS
-1069 TWNGKYENQRI
+1069 TWDGTYNNQKI
-1080 TINVGGDSRVPNEYG
+1080 TFRVGGDSREFTDYG

-1109 NKANARIDFR
+1109 NKDNAQIDFR
-1119 TEYRG
+1119 AGYRN
-1124 TVEPLYLTT
+1124 TIEPLYLTT

-1142 CLAEAT
+1142 CLAEDT
-1148 KSSQQVIIHLLS
+1148 KCSQDVIIHLWS
-1160 QETTAWLTMIKVE
+1160 RETTAWLAMIKVE

-1204 LNALAEKSQIY
+1204 LNVLAEKAQLY
-1215 EAELAAKATM
+1215 EAELQAKATM

-1253 IDAGRRIEATVAELG
+1253 IDAGRRLDATVTELG

-1288 IIGKNDASAT
+1288 IIGKTDASAT

-1353 RYVG
+1353 QYVG

>member
-40 EIITRSKG
+40 EVITRSKG

-53 FEAVETSAIYQ
+53 FEAVETSSIYQ
-64 YLKTENVVKFGERW
+64 HLKTENVVKFGERW

-236 DDEELTFASINHG
+236 DDEELTFASINNG

-293 VYAKPLVTYEASAI
+293 VYSKPLVTYEASAI
-307 LYDKVPDLHHSQLV
+307 LYDKVPNLHHSQLV

-452 VGIVDTDITYCISL
+452 VGIVDTDVTYCISL

-483 VKGRYL
+483 TKGRYL

-508 TYIAQDGNKGDD
+508 TYIARDGNNGND
-520 GIAGKDGVGIKN
+520 GLAGKDGVGIKN
-532 TEITYA
+532 TEISYARA
-538 TSAFGTTPPENGWST
+538 TSGTEVPAGGWQSRVPEVPYGE
-553 SIPQVAPA
+553 
-561 YYLWT
+561 YLWT
-566 RTKWFYTDDT
+566 RTKWTYTDNT
-576 TEVGYSVA
+576 SEVGYSVA
-584 RMGTRGPKGDSGSDG
+584 RMGTQGPKGDSGSDG

-608 KGTEVVYGLSDNDQS
+608 KGTEVVYGLSDNDQT

-663 ARDGNDGQNGIAGK
+663 ARDGNDGNNGIAGK

-695 TVPPSGDVLINY
+695 TEPP
-707 AKVIRPSRSST
+707 T
-718 DNIDYPELY
+718 DN
-727 FDAVN
+727 
-732 GAKYKLYGIS
+732 
-742 SNGQFAS
+742 
-749 QHLSREESNRVVI
+749 
-762 WGVQLDTPGGST
+762 
-774 FKIISNEN
+774 
-782 TGVHGNEFTWTGP
+782 WT
-795 TGRTRIRVNTYKPDN
+795 
-810 STQVEY
+810 
-816 LRLESADSSIWSTAI
+816 SSIPT
-831 PQVQPGFY
+831 VQPGFY
-839 LWTRTIWTYT
+839 LWTRTIWHYT
-849 DGTSETGYSVTKIGE
+849 DKTSETGYSVSKIGE
-864 QGPRGIQVLQGETGQ
+864 QGPRGLPGLQGETGR

-886 GPDGRSQFTHIAFS
+886 GRDGRSQFTHIAFS

-910 TDQGRAYIGL
+910 TDQDRAYIGM

-933 SYRWTKWAV
+933 AYRWTKWV
-942 RDGAQG
+942 GRDGAQG
-948 IPGKEGANG
+948 IPGKAGADG
-957 NTSYFHVAYAG
+957 KTSYFHVAYASSSDG
-968 SADGTRAFSLDDRN
+968 SRNFSLQDKN
-982 QQYIGYY
+982 QQYMGYY
-989 SDSIIQDSTD
+989 SDFTAADSTD

-1020 LNSLFTFGLKEPYST
+1020 LNSLFTFGLEEPYST
-1035 YRVSDSTDETKGQ
+1035 YKLHASSAETKGQ
-1048 LVVSIDTTTKYRGY
+1048 LAVSIDNTTKFRGY
-1062 NTLKLDS
+1062 NTLKIDS
-1069 TWNGKYENQRI
+1069 TWNGKYENQKI
-1080 TINVGGDSRVPNEYG
+1080 SFEVGGDGRTPGNYG
-1095 FTNQNVRISFWGKS
+1095 FTNQNVRVSFWAKS

-1119 TEYRG
+1119 AGNRG

-1142 CLAEAT
+1142 CIAQDT
-1148 KSSQQVIIHLLS
+1148 MCSQDVIIHLPS
-1160 QETTAWLTMIKVE
+1160 QKTTVWVTMIKVE
-1173 VGTLS
+1173 VGTIS
-1178 TSHTE
+1178 TSYTE

-1288 IIGKNDASAT
+1288 IIGKTDASAT